1 MHTVSPPPS
10 NQRIAPLAVLPVF
23 FDLHGKRAVV
33 IGGGEPAAWKIE
45 LLAAAGAQVEVFAE
59 EICEELQSLLN
70 CTPHPPSGHPRS
82 SRGQAL
88 LPQGEKGSQRL
99 PEHRT
104 PPLPLWERVDR
115 PQAETGEGYASTGIT
130 LHRRPWTPIDLAGA
144 ALAIADLEDDAEAHA
159 FVAAA
164 RAAAVPYNVIDR
176 PEFCQ
181 FQFGAIVNRSPVVVG
196 ISTAGAAPILG
207 QAVRRRIETL
217 LPLTLSLW
225 AQLADRIRST
235 VMDSLAAGPQRRAF
249 WERLA
254 DKAFGDRAPDAGDEV
269 LTDAKAATAGRVT
282 LVGAGPGEADLLTIK
297 AVRALQ
303 SADVILFDDLVSAE
317 VLELARREAKRM
329 LVGKRAQRDSC
340 AQDDINQLMLTLA
353 RQGKHVVR
361 LKSGDPMIFG
371 RAGEEIDMLE
381 THGIPVTV
389 VPGISAGLALASRLG
404 VSLTHR
410 DHAQSVRFVTGH
422 SRKGV
427 LPTTLNWAALAD
439 PATTSVYYM
448 SRRTL
453 PGIVAELTAKGLS
466 PSTPAIIAG
475 SLGRTDEQIWRGTIS
490 EAIAAVEAFPL
501 SAPTIFAVGD
511 ALAVRVRSHLE
522 QPLPS
527 AATA

>member
-1 MHTVSPPPS
+1 MQTVSSQPS
-10 NQRIAPLAVLPVF
+10 KRISELAVLPVF
-23 FDLHGKRAVV
+23 FDLRGKRVVV

-45 LLAAAGAQVEVFAE
+45 LLAAAGARVDVFAE
-59 EICEELQSLLN
+59 EVCEELSALAPTSIIL
-70 CTPHPPSGHPRS
+70 HP
-82 SRGQAL
+82 
-88 LPQGEKGSQRL
+88 
-99 PEHRT
+99 
-104 PPLPLWERVDR
+104 
-115 PQAETGEGYASTGIT
+115 
-130 LHRRPWTPIDLAGA
+130 RPWTPADLTGA
-144 ALAIADLEDDAEAHA
+144 ALAIADIEDDAEAHA
-159 FVAAA
+159 FIAAA
-164 RAAAVPYNVIDR
+164 KAAAVPYNVIDR

-207 QAVRRRIETL
+207 QAMRRRIETL
-217 LPLTLSLW
+217 LPQTLTQW
-225 AQLADRIRST
+225 AQLAARLRET
-235 VMDSLAAGPQRRAF
+235 VMDRLAAGPQRRAF

-254 DKAFGDRAPDAGDEV
+254 ENAFGSRAPDASDE
-269 LTDAKAATAGRVT
+269 DISFAAQPATGRVT
-282 LVGAGPGEADLLTIK
+282 LVGAGPGDAELLTIK

-303 SADVILFDDLVSAE
+303 SADVILFDDLVSSE

-340 AQDDINQLMLTLA
+340 AQDEINAMMLSLA

-371 RAGEEIDMLE
+371 RAGEEIEMLE
-381 THGIPVTV
+381 SHGIAVSV

-427 LPTTLNWAALAD
+427 LPDTLNWTALAD

-453 PGIVAELTAKGLS
+453 PGIVAELAAKGMSLE
-466 PSTPAIIAG
+466 TPAIIAG
-475 SLGRTDEQIWRGTIS
+475 SLGRPDEQIWRGTIG
-490 EAIAAVEAFPL
+490 EAIGAVAAFPL

-511 ALAVRVRSHLE
+511 ALKMRKSM
-522 QPLPS
+522 PL
-527 AATA
+527 AATGS

>member
-1 MHTVSPPPS
+1 MQTVSS
-10 NQRIAPLAVLPVF
+10 QQNSARIAPLAVLPVF
-23 FDLHGKRAVV
+23 FDLRGKRVVV

-45 LLAAAGAQVEVFAE
+45 LLAAAGARVDVFAE
-59 EICEELQSLLN
+59 EVCEELSALAPTSIIL
-70 CTPHPPSGHPRS
+70 HP
-82 SRGQAL
+82 
-88 LPQGEKGSQRL
+88 
-99 PEHRT
+99 
-104 PPLPLWERVDR
+104 
-115 PQAETGEGYASTGIT
+115 
-130 LHRRPWTPIDLAGA
+130 RPWTPADLEGA
-144 ALAIADLEDDAEAHA
+144 ALAIADIEDDAEAHA

-164 RAAAVPYNVIDR
+164 KASAVPYNVIDR

-217 LPLTLSLW
+217 LPQTLTQW
-225 AQLADRIRST
+225 AQLAARLRET
-235 VMDSLAAGPQRRAF
+235 VMDKLVAGPQRRAF

-254 DKAFGDRAPDAGDEV
+254 ENAFGSRAPDAGDE
-269 LTDAKAATAGRVT
+269 DISFAASPATGRVT
-282 LVGAGPGEADLLTIK
+282 LVGAGPGDAELLTIK

-303 SADVILFDDLVSAE
+303 SADVILFDDLVSSE

-340 AQDDINQLMLTLA
+340 AQDEINAMMLSLA

-371 RAGEEIDMLE
+371 RAGEEIEMLE
-381 THGIPVTV
+381 SHGIAVSV

-427 LPTTLNWAALAD
+427 LPDTLNWTALAD

-453 PGIVAELTAKGLS
+453 PGIVAELAAKGMSLE
-466 PSTPAIIAG
+466 TPAIIAG
-475 SLGRTDEQIWRGTIS
+475 SLGRPDEQIWRGTIG
-490 EAIAAVEAFPL
+490 EAVGAVAAFPL

-511 ALAVRVRSHLE
+511 ALKMRKAM
-522 QPLPS
+522 PL
-527 AATA
+527 AATGS

>member
-1 MHTVSPPPS
+1 MQTVSSQPS
-10 NQRIAPLAVLPVF
+10 RRISDLAVLPVF
-23 FDLHGKRAVV
+23 FDLRGKRVVV
-33 IGGGEPAAWKIE
+33 IGGDEPAAWKIE
-45 LLAAAGAQVEVFAE
+45 LLAAAGAQVDVFAE
-59 EICEELQSLLN
+59 EVCEELSTVLSS
-70 CTPHPPSGHPRS
+70 PSSGAARH
-82 SRGQAL
+82 L
-88 LPQGEKGSQRL
+88 LPDGEKNGPARAL
-99 PEHRT
+99 I
-104 PPLPLWERVDR
+104 PLPIGKRADR
-115 PQAETGEGYASTGIT
+115 PQAETGKGEASTTSGIT
-130 LHRRPWTPIDLAGA
+130 LHPRPWTPSDLAGA
-144 ALAIADLEDDAEAHA
+144 ALAIADIEDDAEARV
-159 FVAAA
+159 FIAAA
-164 RAAAVPYNVIDR
+164 KAAAVPYNVIDR

-217 LPLTLSLW
+217 LPQTLTQW
-225 AQLADRIRST
+225 AMLAGKVRDA
-235 VMDSLAAGPQRRAF
+235 VMEKLEAGPQRRTF

-254 DKAFGDRAPDAGDEV
+254 ESAFGNRPPDSA
-269 LTDAKAATAGRVT
+269 DADVTFAAQPAIGRVT
-282 LVGAGPGEADLLTIK
+282 LVGAGPGDADLLTIK

-303 SADVILFDDLVSAE
+303 SADVILFDDLVSSE

-329 LVGKRAQRDSC
+329 LVGKRAQRESC
-340 AQDDINQLMLTLA
+340 AQDEINQMMLTLA

-371 RAGEEIDMLE
+371 RAGEEIEMLE
-381 THGIPVTV
+381 SHGVAVSV

-427 LPTTLNWAALAD
+427 LPETLNWTALAD

-453 PGIVAELTAKGLS
+453 PGIVAELAAKGMSLD
-466 PSTPAIIAG
+466 TPAIIAG
-475 SLGRTDEQIWRGTIS
+475 SVGRVDEQIWRGTIG
-490 EAIAAVEAFPL
+490 EAVAAVEAFPL

-511 ALAVRVRSHLE
+511 ALGMRNSVVL
-522 QPLPS
+522 S
-527 AATA
+527 ATGT

>member
-1 MHTVSPPPS
+1 MQTVSSPQNS
-10 NQRIAPLAVLPVF
+10 ARIAPLAVLPVF
-23 FDLHGKRAVV
+23 FDLRGKRVVV
-33 IGGGEPAAWKIE
+33 IGGSEPAAWKIE
-45 LLAAAGAQVEVFAE
+45 LLAAAGARVDVYAE
-59 EICEELQSLLN
+59 EICAELAALS
-70 CTPHPPSGHPRS
+70 PPSSLR
-82 SRGQAL
+82 RGE
-88 LPQGEKGSQRL
+88 P
-99 PEHRT
+99 
-104 PPLPLWERVDR
+104 
-115 PQAETGEGYASTGIT
+115 GIT
-130 LHRRPWTPIDLAGA
+130 LHLKPWRAEHLSNA
-144 ALAIADLEDDAEAHA
+144 ALAIADIEDDAEA

-164 RAAAVPYNVIDR
+164 RAAGVPYNVIDR

-217 LPLTLSLW
+217 LPETLSLW
-225 AQLADRIRST
+225 AQLAAKIRNE
-235 VMDSLAAGPQRRAF
+235 VMSRLATGPQRRVF

-254 DKAFGDRAPDAGDEV
+254 ENAFGNRIPGAEDANPSFA
-269 LTDAKAATAGRVT
+269 AKPPSGRVT

-329 LVGKRAQRDSC
+329 LVGKRARRESC
-340 AQDDINQLMLTLA
+340 AQEEINALMLSLA
-353 RQGKHVVR
+353 QQGKHVVR

-381 THGIPVTV
+381 RHGIAVSV

-422 SRKGV
+422 SRRGA
-427 LPTTLNWAALAD
+427 LPATLNWTALAD

-453 PGIVAELTAKGLS
+453 PAIVEELTASGMS
-466 PSTPAIIAG
+466 GDTPAIIAG
-475 SLGRTDEQIWRGTIS
+475 NIGRESEQIWRGTIG
-490 EAIAAVEAFPL
+490 EAVAAVETFPL

-511 ALAVRVRSHLE
+511 ALQERKAGAL
-522 QPLPS
+522 
-527 AATA
+527 AATGT

>member
-1 MHTVSPPPS
+1 MQTVSS
-10 NQRIAPLAVLPVF
+10 QQNSARIAPLAVLPVF
-23 FDLHGKRAVV
+23 FDLRGKRVVV
-33 IGGGEPAAWKIE
+33 IGGSEPAAWKIE
-45 LLAAAGAQVEVFAE
+45 LLAAAGARVDVFAE
-59 EICEELQSLLN
+59 EVCEELSALAPTSIIL
-70 CTPHPPSGHPRS
+70 HP
-82 SRGQAL
+82 
-88 LPQGEKGSQRL
+88 
-99 PEHRT
+99 
-104 PPLPLWERVDR
+104 
-115 PQAETGEGYASTGIT
+115 
-130 LHRRPWTPIDLAGA
+130 RPWTPADLEGA
-144 ALAIADLEDDAEAHA
+144 ALAIADIEDDAEAHA

-164 RAAAVPYNVIDR
+164 KAIAVPYNVIDR

-217 LPLTLSLW
+217 LPQTLTQW
-225 AQLADRIRST
+225 AQLAARLRET
-235 VMDSLAAGPQRRAF
+235 VMDKLVAGPQRRAF

-254 DKAFGDRAPDAGDEV
+254 DNAFGSRAPDAGDE
-269 LTDAKAATAGRVT
+269 DISFAAQPATGRVT
-282 LVGAGPGEADLLTIK
+282 LVGAGPGDADLLTIK

-303 SADVILFDDLVSAE
+303 SADVILFDDLVSSE

-340 AQDDINQLMLTLA
+340 AQDEINAMMLSLA

-371 RAGEEIDMLE
+371 RAGEEIEMLE
-381 THGIPVTV
+381 SHGIAVSV

-427 LPTTLNWAALAD
+427 LPDTLNWTALAD

-453 PGIVAELTAKGLS
+453 PGIVAELSAKGMSLE
-466 PSTPAIIAG
+466 TPAIIAG
-475 SLGRTDEQIWRGTIS
+475 SLGRPDEQIWRGTIG
-490 EAIAAVEAFPL
+490 EAVSAVAAFPL

-511 ALAVRVRSHLE
+511 ALNMRKAM
-522 QPLPS
+522 PL
-527 AATA
+527 AATGS

>member
-1 MHTVSPPPS
+1 MQTVSSQPS
-10 NQRIAPLAVLPVF
+10 NKRIAELAVLPVF
-23 FDLHGKRAVV
+23 FDLRSKRVVV

-45 LLAAAGAQVEVFAE
+45 LLAAAGAQVDVYAE
-59 EICEELQSLLN
+59 DVCEELSALALAP
-70 CTPHPPSGHPRS
+70 TSIILHP
-82 SRGQAL
+82 
-88 LPQGEKGSQRL
+88 
-99 PEHRT
+99 
-104 PPLPLWERVDR
+104 
-115 PQAETGEGYASTGIT
+115 
-130 LHRRPWTPIDLAGA
+130 RPWTPDDFEGA
-144 ALAIADLEDDAEAHA
+144 ALAIADIEDDAEAHA

-164 RAAAVPYNVIDR
+164 KAVAVPYNVIDR

-217 LPLTLSLW
+217 LPQTLTQW
-225 AQLADRIRST
+225 AQLAAKLRAR
-235 VMDSLAAGPQRRAF
+235 VMDQLAAGPTRRAF

-254 DKAFGDRAPDAGDEV
+254 DRAFESRAPGASDEIIN
-269 LTDAKAATAGRVT
+269 LPATPAAGRVT
-282 LVGAGPGEADLLTIK
+282 LVGAGPGDAELLTIK

-303 SADVILFDDLVSAE
+303 SADVILFDDLVSSE

-329 LVGKRAQRDSC
+329 LVGKRAQRESC
-340 AQDDINQLMLTLA
+340 AQDEINAMMLSLA

-371 RAGEEIDMLE
+371 RAGEEIEMLE
-381 THGIPVTV
+381 RHGIAVSV

-427 LPTTLNWAALAD
+427 LPETLNWAALAD

-453 PGIVAELTAKGLS
+453 PGIVAELSARGMSLE
-466 PSTPAIIAG
+466 TPAIIAG
-475 SLGRTDEQIWRGTIS
+475 SLGRSDEQIWRGTIG
-490 EAIAAVEAFPL
+490 EAVSAVEAFPL

-511 ALAVRVRSHLE
+511 ALKVRESM
-522 QPLPS
+522 PL
-527 AATA
+527 AATGS

>member
-1 MHTVSPPPS
+1 MHTVSS
-10 NQRIAPLAVLPVF
+10 QQNKRIAELAVLPVF
-23 FDLHGKRAVV
+23 FDLRGKRVV
-33 IGGGEPAAWKIE
+33 VVGGGEPAAWKIE

-59 EICEELQSLLN
+59 EICEQLE
-70 CTPHPPSGHPRS
+70 TPLASPSSGPSGH
-82 SRGQAL
+82 L
-88 LPQGEKGSQRL
+88 LPEWEKNGSACADA
-99 PEHRT
+99 T
-104 PPLPLWERVDR
+104 IPLPLGERVDR
-115 PQAETGEGYASTGIT
+115 PKAETGEGSVT
-130 LHRRPWTPIDLAGA
+130 LHRRPWTPSDLEGA
-144 ALAIADLEDDAEAHA
+144 ALAIADIEHDVEAHA

-164 RAAAVPYNVIDR
+164 KAAAVPYNVIDR

-217 LPLTLSLW
+217 LPQTLSLW
-225 AQLADRIRST
+225 AQLAAKVRDR
-235 VMDSLAAGPQRRAF
+235 VMDRLDAGPQRRAF

-254 DKAFGDRAPDAGDEV
+254 ENAFSSRAPEAGDADV
-269 LTDAKAATAGRVT
+269 TFAAQPAVGRVT
-282 LVGAGPGEADLLTIK
+282 LVGAGPGDADLLTIK

-303 SADVILFDDLVSAE
+303 SADVILFDDLVSSE

-329 LVGKRAQRDSC
+329 LVGKRAQRESC
-340 AQDDINQLMLTLA
+340 AQDEINEMMLTLA

-371 RAGEEIDMLE
+371 RAGEEIEMLE
-381 THGIPVTV
+381 SHGIAVSV
-389 VPGISAGLALASRLG
+389 VPGISAGMALASRLG

-427 LPTTLNWAALAD
+427 LPDSLNWTALAD

-453 PGIVAELTAKGLS
+453 PGIVAELSAKGMSLA
-466 PSTPAIIAG
+466 TPAIIAG
-475 SLGRTDEQIWRGTIS
+475 SLGRAEEQIWRGTIG
-490 EAIAAVEAFPL
+490 EAVSAVEAFPL

-511 ALAVRVRSHLE
+511 ALAERRAIAL
-522 QPLPS
+522 S
-527 AATA
+527 ATGS

>member
-1 MHTVSPPPS
+1 MQTVSPQQS
-10 NQRIAPLAVLPVF
+10 NARIAPLAVLPVF
-23 FDLHGKRAVV
+23 FDLRGKRVVV
-33 IGGGEPAAWKIE
+33 IGGSEPAAWKIE
-45 LLAAAGAQVEVFAE
+45 LLSAAGANVAVYAE
-59 EICEELQSLLN
+59 EICEELAAL
-70 CTPHPPSGHPRS
+70 S
-82 SRGQAL
+82 ST
-88 LPQGEKGSQRL
+88 S
-99 PEHRT
+99 
-104 PPLPLWERVDR
+104 
-115 PQAETGEGYASTGIT
+115 IT
-130 LHRRPWTPIDLAGA
+130 INSRPWTATDLIDA
-144 ALAIADLEDDAEAHA
+144 ALAIADIEGDSEARA
-159 FVAAA
+159 FIAAA
-164 RAAAVPYNVIDR
+164 KAASVPYNIIDR

-217 LPLTLSLW
+217 LPQTLALW
-225 AQLADRIRST
+225 AQLAAKVRDD
-235 VMDSLAAGPQRRAF
+235 VMSRLSPGPQRRAF

-254 DKAFGDRAPDAGDEV
+254 DNAFGPRAPDVDDENFSF
-269 LTDAKAATAGRVT
+269 AAAPRSGRVT
-282 LVGAGPGEADLLTIK
+282 LVGAGPGDADLLTIK

-303 SADVILFDDLVSAE
+303 SADVILFDDLVSSE

-329 LVGKRAQRDSC
+329 LVGKRAQRESC
-340 AQDDINQLMLTLA
+340 AQNEINDLMLSLA

-371 RAGEEIDMLE
+371 RAGEEIEMLE
-381 THGIPVTV
+381 RHGIAVSV

-427 LPTTLNWAALAD
+427 LPTSLNWTALAD

-453 PGIVAELTAKGLS
+453 PGIVAELAAQNMS
-466 PSTPAIIAG
+466 MDTPAIIAG
-475 SLGRTDEQIWRGTIS
+475 SLGRADEQIWRGTIG
-490 EAIAAVEAFPL
+490 EAVEAVAAFPL

-511 ALAVRVRSHLE
+511 ALAQGMRNSLRSLHPE
-522 QPLPS
+522 HRRQIHR
-527 AATA
+527 